1 MIRKIRAFLAARPSL
16 FGTVSLLYKIARNLA
31 FAVWNLILALV
42 YGSWW
47 YLTAGVWHGLLG
59 GIRTAASFSVK
70 KREEDADTEPDSGKT
85 AGQPFVRT
93 LADRISRIGSGE
105 GGTGLVRA
113 SGILLVLLSVV
124 VAGTNVLSI
133 RERIA
138 DVKGLIPVIGTA
150 AFTFYKMIFAVVRL
164 ARGQRRDLGLDSAGG
179 GEDRVDGTRG
189 GSDVRRGEVADA
201 PRPQQHRRGQGH
213 RARRRIQIAGDGAAR
228 RLHRDRC
235 GVLESADTAEA
246 AEGRLPAASEHG
258 AMADG

>member
-1 MIRKIRAFLAARPSL
+1 MIRKIRAFLAARPGL
-16 FGTVSLLYKIARNLA
+16 FGTVSLLYKVARNLA
-31 FAVWNLILALV
+31 FAVWNLILSLV

-70 KREEDADTEPDSGKT
+70 KREEDGDKGPDSGKS

-105 GGTGLVRA
+105 GGIGLVRA

-164 ARGQRRDLGLDSAGG
+164 ARKRQGRSARESVLRCTALADSSMAMLTLERTMIASVDSGGTDTRFFTVMTACLGMAVFLVVLWAGIHLL
-179 GEDRVDGTRG
+179 
-189 GSDVRRGEVADA
+189 VR
-201 PRPQQHRRGQGH
+201 
-213 RARRRIQIAGDGAAR
+213 AGRMNRYG
-228 RLHRDRC
+228 
-235 GVLESADTAEA
+235 
-246 AEGRLPAASEHG
+246 
-258 AMADG
+258 